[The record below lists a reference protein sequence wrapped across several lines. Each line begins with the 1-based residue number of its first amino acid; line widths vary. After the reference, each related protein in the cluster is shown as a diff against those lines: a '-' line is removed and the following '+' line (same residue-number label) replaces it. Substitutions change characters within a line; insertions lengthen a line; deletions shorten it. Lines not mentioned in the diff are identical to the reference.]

1 MKLRAL
7 FLLMA
12 AALAFWSCEKENY
25 SPRPQDTSTASIMG
39 VGQVIKG
46 NVIVKFSETP
56 QTKSIAGS
64 VPELQ
69 ILSMDRLFPENE
81 TFAERHKRH
90 GLDRWYRITFN
101 PEVPVSVAYKAMKSL
116 EHVEVVDYV
125 PVIKQASTPPFNDPD
140 LSYQWHYNNS
150 GQGNGYV
157 SGMDMNLFKAWEK
170 ETGDPSVIVAVL
182 DQGVEYNHDDLAKN
196 MWINT
201 AEKNGTTGIDD
212 DNNGYVDDIHG
223 YNFCAVGNSNAMYG
237 SIQPG
242 NHGTHVAGTIAA
254 VNGNN
259 TFGCGIAGGNGANPG
274 VSIMT
279 CQTMNN
285 NKDGSYIG
293 VAFVYAADNG
303 AVITQNSWSLDGSSS
318 TPQYIVEAIEYFNAN
333 AGFDARGNQVGP
345 MAGGITIFAAGN
357 ENSDIGVPAMIDQV
371 IAVSATGPNGK
382 KASYSNYG
390 KWVDIAAPGGENG
403 TYPMGNV
410 YSTVTGNQFGQM
422 SGTSM
427 ACPHVSGVAALVVS
441 RYGGEGFT
449 NTKLK
454 EILLESA
461 DYDKLYDV
469 NPDYKARQ
477 VSALISTPDRL
488 GAGALDAY
496 KAVTFL
502 GDVEDDDDDDNEPT
516 DVVPDP
522 VTKVEATATPNSIT
536 VTWEATE
543 TAGKPTFEYNLY
555 ISEKDMSGMDLNPND
570 YIEGVSFDKVHGD
583 GKKAGE
589 KISYT
594 LNNTKHSTTYYLAV
608 QSESV
613 TFKYSEASPQI
624 SITTP
629 ANLPPAISPDENIA
643 VTLKATQKQS
653 FEFNISDPENDNL
666 SVWLEGESS
675 VANLNRNGNTATV
688 TIDAL
693 KGEPGT
699 YTATLYVR
707 DAVYNTANVEIAYT
721 ILPNNAPVS
730 MKGFSNLVLDKGQ
743 SATFNLEEYFSDAD
757 GDKLSYVFE
766 SSESSTVT
774 CAVQGNTLTVSAL
787 SYGSSDITVRAKD
800 GRNAT
805 SGTATMKVLAR
816 NTKEAADVFPTSV
829 QSTLNIRTATDGN
842 ADILITGASGAA
854 VYTKTSVATG
864 PFNPHTINAS
874 EWGAGVYSVEV
885 TVNGQK
891 CKKTVVK
898 L

>member
-1 MKLRAL
+1 MKSRAL
-7 FLLMA
+7 FSLLA
-12 AALAFWSCEKENY
+12 AVLVCAGCDREAY
-25 SPRPQDTSTASIMG
+25 SPEPPDTSTTTIMG
-39 VGQVIKG
+39 VGPVVKG
-46 NVIVKFSETP
+46 NIIVKFSEVP
-56 QTKSIAGS
+56 QTKSVETSLPQLGNFHM
-64 VPELQ
+64 EK
-69 ILSMDRLFPENE
+69 LFPENRR
-81 TFAERHKRH
+81 FAERHKAH
-90 GLDRWYRITFN
+90 GLDKWYRISFN
-101 PEVPVSVAYKAMKSL
+101 PETSVSEAYGALKGLDQVEIVDFVPVAQM
-116 EHVEVVDYV
+116 
-125 PVIKQASTPPFNDPD
+125 ASAPFNDPH
-140 LSYQWHYNNS
+140 LSSQWHYHNT
-150 GQGNGYV
+150 GQQSGYV
-157 SGMDMNLFKAWEK
+157 SGMDINLFKAWEI
-170 ETGDPSVIVAVL
+170 ETGNEEVIVSIL
-182 DQGVEYNHDDLAKN
+182 DAGVEFNNSDLADN
-196 MWINT
+196 MWINQ

-212 DNNGYVDDIHG
+212 DNNGYVDDVYG

-237 SIQPG
+237 TLEPG
-242 NHGTHVAGTIAA
+242 DHGTHVAGTIAA
-254 VNGNN
+254 VNGNGI
-259 TFGCGIAGGNGANPG
+259 FGCGIAGGNGTNKG
-274 VSIMT
+274 VRIMS
-279 CQTMNN
+279 CQTIND
-285 NKDGSYIG
+285 KDGAYIG
-293 VAFVYAADNG
+293 EAFTYAADNG
-303 AVITQNSWSLDGSSS
+303 AVISQNSWSLNNQTE
-318 TPQYIVEAIEYFNAN
+318 TPAFIETAIDYFIAY
-333 AGFDARGNQVGP
+333 AGLDEKGNQIGP
-345 MAGGITIFAAGN
+345 MAGGIVIFAAGN
-357 ENSDIGVPAMIDQV
+357 ENRDISVPAILDQV
-371 IAVSATGPNGK
+371 IAVSATGPTGK
-382 KASYSNYG
+382 KATYSNYG

-403 TYPMGNV
+403 AYPMGDV

-461 DYDKLYDV
+461 DYNKLYDV

-502 GDVEDDDDDDNEPT
+502 GDVEDDDDDNEPT

-543 TAGKPTFEYNLY
+543 TAGKPTLKYNLY
-555 ISEKDMSGMDLNPND
+555 FSEKDMSGMDLNPND
-570 YIEGVSFDKVHGD
+570 YIEGVSFHSVNGD

-613 TFKYSEASPQI
+613 TFKYSEVSPQI

-629 ANLPPAISPDENIA
+629 ANLPPAISPAEKITA
-643 VTLKATQKQS
+643 TLKATQKQS

-675 VANLNRNGNTATV
+675 VANLNSNGNTATV

-699 YTATLYVR
+699 YTAILYVR
-707 DAVYNTANVEIAYT
+707 DAVYNTASVEIAYT

-743 SATFNLEEYFSDAD
+743 SVTFNLEEYFSDAD

-766 SSESSTVT
+766 SSESSAIT

-800 GRNAT
+800 AKNAA

-816 NTKEAADVFPTSV
+816 NTKEAADVYPTSV

>member
-1 MKLRAL
+1 MKSRAL
-7 FLLMA
+7 FSLLA
-12 AALAFWSCEKENY
+12 AVLVCAGCDREAY
-25 SPRPQDTSTASIMG
+25 SPEPPDTSTTTIMG
-39 VGQVIKG
+39 VGPVVKG
-46 NVIVKFSETP
+46 NIIVKFSEVP
-56 QTKSIAGS
+56 QTKSVETSLPQLGNFHM
-64 VPELQ
+64 EK
-69 ILSMDRLFPENE
+69 LFPENRR
-81 TFAERHKRH
+81 FAERHKAH
-90 GLDRWYRITFN
+90 GLDKWYRISFN
-101 PEVPVSVAYKAMKSL
+101 PETSVSEAYGALKGLDQVEIVDFVPVAQM
-116 EHVEVVDYV
+116 
-125 PVIKQASTPPFNDPD
+125 ASAPFNDPH
-140 LSYQWHYNNS
+140 LSSQWHYHNT
-150 GQGNGYV
+150 GQQSGYV
-157 SGMDMNLFKAWEK
+157 SGMDINLFKAWEI
-170 ETGDPSVIVAVL
+170 ETGNEEVIVSIL
-182 DQGVEYNHDDLAKN
+182 DAGVEFNNSDLADN
-196 MWINT
+196 MWINQ

-212 DNNGYVDDIHG
+212 DNNGYVDDIYG

-237 SIQPG
+237 TLEPG
-242 NHGTHVAGTIAA
+242 DHGTHVAGTIAA
-254 VNGNN
+254 VNGNGI
-259 TFGCGIAGGNGANPG
+259 FGCGIAGGNGTNKG
-274 VSIMT
+274 VRIMS
-279 CQTMNN
+279 CQTIND
-285 NKDGSYIG
+285 KDGAYIG
-293 VAFVYAADNG
+293 EAFTYAADNG
-303 AVITQNSWSLDGSSS
+303 AVISQNSWSLNNQTE
-318 TPQYIVEAIEYFNAN
+318 TPAFIETAIDYFIAY
-333 AGFDARGNQVGP
+333 AGLDEKGNQIGP
-345 MAGGITIFAAGN
+345 MAGGIVIFAAGN
-357 ENSDIGVPAMIDQV
+357 ENRDISVPAILDQV
-371 IAVSATGPNGK
+371 IAVSATGPTGK
-382 KASYSNYG
+382 KATYSNYG

-403 TYPMGNV
+403 AYPMGDV

-454 EILLESA
+454 EILLGSA
-461 DYDKLYDV
+461 DYNKLYDV

-477 VSALISTPDRL
+477 VSALISTPDKL
-488 GAGALDAY
+488 GVGALDAY

-502 GDVEDDDDDDNEPT
+502 GDVEDDDDDNEPT

-543 TAGKPTFEYNLY
+543 TAGKPTLKYNLY
-555 ISEKDMSGMDLNPND
+555 FSEKDMSGMDLNPND
-570 YIEGVSFDKVHGD
+570 YIEGVSFHSVNGD

-613 TFKYSEASPQI
+613 TFKYSEVSPQI

-629 ANLPPAISPDENIA
+629 ANLPPAISPAEKITA
-643 VTLKATQKQS
+643 TLKATQKQS

-675 VANLNRNGNTATV
+675 VANLNSNGNTATV

-699 YTATLYVR
+699 YTAILYVR
-707 DAVYNTANVEIAYT
+707 DAVYNTASVEIAYT

-743 SATFNLEEYFSDAD
+743 SVTFNLEEYFSDAD

-766 SSESSTVT
+766 SSESSAIT

-800 GRNAT
+800 AKNAT

-816 NTKEAADVFPTSV
+816 NTKEAADVYPTSV

>member
-1 MKLRAL
+1 
-7 FLLMA
+7 
-12 AALAFWSCEKENY
+12 
-25 SPRPQDTSTASIMG
+25 MG
-39 VGQVIKG
+39 VGPVVKG
-46 NVIVKFSETP
+46 NIIVKFSEVP
-56 QTKSIAGS
+56 QTKSVETSLPQLGNFHM
-64 VPELQ
+64 EK
-69 ILSMDRLFPENE
+69 LFPENRR
-81 TFAERHKRH
+81 FAERHKAH
-90 GLDRWYRITFN
+90 GLDKWYRISFN
-101 PEVPVSVAYKAMKSL
+101 PETSVSEAYGALKGLDQVEIVDFVPVAQM
-116 EHVEVVDYV
+116 
-125 PVIKQASTPPFNDPD
+125 ASAPFNDPH
-140 LSYQWHYNNS
+140 LSSQWHYHNT
-150 GQGNGYV
+150 GQQSGYV
-157 SGMDMNLFKAWEK
+157 SGMDINLFKAWEI
-170 ETGDPSVIVAVL
+170 ETGNEEVIVSIL
-182 DQGVEYNHDDLAKN
+182 DAGVEFNNSDLADN
-196 MWINT
+196 MWINQ

-212 DNNGYVDDIHG
+212 DNNGYVDDIYG

-237 SIQPG
+237 TLEPG
-242 NHGTHVAGTIAA
+242 DHGTHVAGTIAA
-254 VNGNN
+254 VNGNGI
-259 TFGCGIAGGNGANPG
+259 FGCGIAGGNGTNKG
-274 VSIMT
+274 VRIMS
-279 CQTMNN
+279 CQTIND
-285 NKDGSYIG
+285 KDGAYIG
-293 VAFVYAADNG
+293 EAFTYAADNG
-303 AVITQNSWSLDGSSS
+303 AVISQNSWSLNNQTE
-318 TPQYIVEAIEYFNAN
+318 TPAFIETAIDYFIAY
-333 AGFDARGNQVGP
+333 AGLDEKGNQIGP
-345 MAGGITIFAAGN
+345 MAGGIVIFAAGN
-357 ENSDIGVPAMIDQV
+357 ENRDISVPAILDQV
-371 IAVSATGPNGK
+371 IAVSATGPTGK
-382 KASYSNYG
+382 KATYSNYG

-403 TYPMGNV
+403 AYPMGDV

-461 DYDKLYDV
+461 DYNKLYDV

-477 VSALISTPDRL
+477 VSALISTPDKL
-488 GAGALDAY
+488 GVGALDAY

-502 GDVEDDDDDDNEPT
+502 GDVEDDDDDNEPT

-543 TAGKPTFEYNLY
+543 TAGKPTLKYNLY
-555 ISEKDMSGMDLNPND
+555 FSEKDMSGMDLNPND
-570 YIEGVSFDKVHGD
+570 YIEGVSFHSVNGD

-613 TFKYSEASPQI
+613 TFKYSEVSPQI

-666 SVWLEGESS
+666 TVWLEGESD
-675 VANLNRNGNTATV
+675 VAKLNRNGNTATV

-699 YTATLYVR
+699 YTAILYVR
-707 DAVYNTANVEIAYT
+707 DAVYNTASVEIAYT

-766 SSESSTVT
+766 SSESSAIT

-787 SYGSSDITVRAKD
+787 SYGSSDITVLAKD

-816 NTKEAADVFPTSV
+816 NTKEAADVYPTSV

-864 PFNPHTINAS
+864 PFNAHTINAS

>member
-1 MKLRAL
+1 MKSRAL
-7 FLLMA
+7 FSLLA
-12 AALAFWSCEKENY
+12 AVLVCAGCDRVAY
-25 SPRPQDTSTASIMG
+25 SPEPPDTSTTTIMG
-39 VGQVIKG
+39 VGPVVKG
-46 NVIVKFSETP
+46 NIIVKFSEVP
-56 QTKSIAGS
+56 QTKSVETSLPQLGNFHM
-64 VPELQ
+64 EK
-69 ILSMDRLFPENE
+69 LFPENRR
-81 TFAERHKRH
+81 FAERHKAH
-90 GLDRWYRITFN
+90 GLDKWYRISFN
-101 PEVPVSVAYKAMKSL
+101 PETSVSEAYGALKGLDQVEIVDFVPVAQM
-116 EHVEVVDYV
+116 
-125 PVIKQASTPPFNDPD
+125 ASAPFNDPH
-140 LSYQWHYNNS
+140 LSSQWHYHNT
-150 GQGNGYV
+150 GQQSGYV
-157 SGMDMNLFKAWEK
+157 SGMDINLFKAWEI
-170 ETGDPSVIVAVL
+170 ETGNEEVIVSIL
-182 DQGVEYNHDDLAKN
+182 DAGVEFNNSDLADN
-196 MWINT
+196 MWINQ

-212 DNNGYVDDIHG
+212 DNNGYVDDIYG

-237 SIQPG
+237 TLEPG
-242 NHGTHVAGTIAA
+242 DHGTHVAGTIAA
-254 VNGNN
+254 VNGNGI
-259 TFGCGIAGGNGANPG
+259 FGCGIAGGNGTNKG
-274 VSIMT
+274 VRIMS
-279 CQTMNN
+279 CQTIND
-285 NKDGSYIG
+285 KDGAYIG
-293 VAFVYAADNG
+293 EAFTYAADNG
-303 AVITQNSWSLDGSSS
+303 AVISQNSWSLNNQTE
-318 TPQYIVEAIEYFNAN
+318 TPAFIETAIDYFIAY
-333 AGFDARGNQVGP
+333 AGLDEKGNQIGP
-345 MAGGITIFAAGN
+345 MAGGIVIFAAGN
-357 ENSDIGVPAMIDQV
+357 ENRDISVPAILDQV
-371 IAVSATGPNGK
+371 IAVSATGPTGK
-382 KASYSNYG
+382 KATYSNYG

-403 TYPMGNV
+403 AYPMGDV

-454 EILLESA
+454 EILLGSA
-461 DYDKLYDV
+461 DYNKLYDV

-477 VSALISTPDRL
+477 VSALISTPDKL
-488 GAGALDAY
+488 GVGALDAY

-502 GDVEDDDDDDNEPT
+502 GDVEDDDDDNEPT

-543 TAGKPTFEYNLY
+543 TAGKPTLKYNLY
-555 ISEKDMSGMDLNPND
+555 FSEKDMSGMDLNPND
-570 YIEGVSFDKVHGD
+570 YIEGVSFHSVNGD

-613 TFKYSEASPQI
+613 TFKYSEVSPQI

-629 ANLPPAISPDENIA
+629 ANLPPAISPAEKITA
-643 VTLKATQKQS
+643 TLKATQKQS

-675 VANLNRNGNTATV
+675 VANLNSNGNTATV

-699 YTATLYVR
+699 YTAILYVR
-707 DAVYNTANVEIAYT
+707 DAVYNTASVEIAYT

-766 SSESSTVT
+766 SSESSAVT

-787 SYGSSDITVRAKD
+787 SYGSSDITVLAKD

-816 NTKEAADVFPTSV
+816 NTKEAADVYPTSV
-829 QSTLNIRTATDGN
+829 QSTLNIRTATDSN

>member
-1 MKLRAL
+1 MKSRAL
-7 FLLMA
+7 FSLLA
-12 AALAFWSCEKENY
+12 AVLVCAGCDREAY
-25 SPRPQDTSTASIMG
+25 SPEPPDTSTTTIMG
-39 VGQVIKG
+39 VGPVVKG
-46 NVIVKFSETP
+46 NIIVKFSEVP
-56 QTKSIAGS
+56 QTKSVETSLPQLGNFHM
-64 VPELQ
+64 EK
-69 ILSMDRLFPENE
+69 LFPENRR
-81 TFAERHKRH
+81 FAERHKAH
-90 GLDRWYRITFN
+90 GLDKWYRISFN
-101 PEVPVSVAYKAMKSL
+101 PETSVSEAYGALKGLDQVEIVDFVPVAQM
-116 EHVEVVDYV
+116 
-125 PVIKQASTPPFNDPD
+125 ASAPFNDPH
-140 LSYQWHYNNS
+140 LSSQWHYHNT
-150 GQGNGYV
+150 GQQSGYV
-157 SGMDMNLFKAWEK
+157 SGMDINLFKAWEI
-170 ETGDPSVIVAVL
+170 ETGNEEVIVSIL
-182 DQGVEYNHDDLAKN
+182 DAGVEFNNSDLADN
-196 MWINT
+196 MWINQ

-212 DNNGYVDDIHG
+212 DNNGYVDDIYG

-237 SIQPG
+237 TLEPG
-242 NHGTHVAGTIAA
+242 DHGTHVAGTIAA
-254 VNGNN
+254 VNGNGI
-259 TFGCGIAGGNGANPG
+259 FGCGIAGGNGTNKG
-274 VSIMT
+274 VRIMS
-279 CQTMNN
+279 CQTIND
-285 NKDGSYIG
+285 KDGAYIG
-293 VAFVYAADNG
+293 EAFTYAADNG
-303 AVITQNSWSLDGSSS
+303 AVISQNSWSLNNQTE
-318 TPQYIVEAIEYFNAN
+318 TPAFIETAIDYFIAY
-333 AGFDARGNQVGP
+333 AGLDEKGNQIGP
-345 MAGGITIFAAGN
+345 MAGGIVIFAAGN
-357 ENSDIGVPAMIDQV
+357 ENRDISVPAILDQV
-371 IAVSATGPNGK
+371 IAVSATGPTGK
-382 KASYSNYG
+382 KATYSNYG

-403 TYPMGNV
+403 AYPMGDV

-454 EILLESA
+454 EILLGSA
-461 DYDKLYDV
+461 DYNKLYDV

-543 TAGKPTFEYNLY
+543 TVGKPTLKYNLY
-555 ISEKDMSGMDLNPND
+555 FSEKDMSGMDLNPND
-570 YIEGVSFDKVHGD
+570 YIEGVSFHSVNGD

-613 TFKYSEASPQI
+613 TFKYSEVSPQI

-629 ANLPPAISPDENIA
+629 ANLPPAISPAEKITA
-643 VTLKATQKQS
+643 TLKATQKQS

-675 VANLNRNGNTATV
+675 VANLNSNGNTATV

-699 YTATLYVR
+699 YTAILYVR
-707 DAVYNTANVEIAYT
+707 DAVYNTASVEIAYT

-766 SSESSTVT
+766 SSESSAIT

-800 GRNAT
+800 AKNAA

-816 NTKEAADVFPTSV
+816 NTKEAADVYPTSV

>member
-1 MKLRAL
+1 MRIRA
-7 FLLMA
+7 FFVIMA
-12 AALAFWSCEKENY
+12 AALVFWSCEKENY
-25 SPRPQDTSTASIMG
+25 SPQPQDTNTTTIMG
-39 VGQVIKG
+39 IGQVVKG
-46 NVIVKFSETP
+46 RIIVKFSEVP
-56 QTKSIAGS
+56 QTKSVAGAL
-64 VPELQ
+64 PE
-69 ILSMDRLFPENE
+69 IGIMGMEKLFPSNE
-81 TFAERHKRH
+81 EFAERHRRH
-90 GLDRWYRITFN
+90 GLDRWYKITFN
-101 PEVPVSVAYKAMKSL
+101 PEVPLSAAYKAVASL
-116 EHVEVVDYV
+116 EHVETIDYV
-125 PVIKQASTPPFNDPD
+125 PIVQNTSQQPFNDPQ
-140 LSYQWHYNNS
+140 LPKQWHYNNS
-150 GQGNGYV
+150 GQENGYV
-157 SGMDMNLFKAWEK
+157 SGMDINLFKAWEVEK
-170 ETGDPSVIVAVL
+170 GDPSVIVAVL
-182 DQGVEYNHDDLAKN
+182 DEGIEYNHVDLAKN

-201 AEKNGTTGIDD
+201 TEKNGTAGIDD
-212 DNNGYVDDIHG
+212 DHNGYIDDIYG
-223 YNFCAVGNSNAMYG
+223 YNFCAVDGSNAMYG
-237 SIQPG
+237 TIEPG
-242 NHGTHVAGTIAA
+242 DHGTHVAGTVAA
-254 VNGNN
+254 VNDNN
-259 TFGCGIAGGNGANPG
+259 IFGCGIAGGDGTNPG
-274 VSIMT
+274 VRLMS
-279 CQTMNN
+279 CQTNN
-285 NKDGSYIG
+285 GRDGSYIS
-293 VAFVYAADNG
+293 VAFAYAADNG
-303 AVITQNSWSLDGSSS
+303 AVISQNSWSLNGTT
-318 TPQYIVEAIEYFNAN
+318 TPAYLVEAIEYFNKF
-333 AGFDARGNQVGP
+333 AGMDASGTKQVGP

-357 ENSDIGVPAMIDQV
+357 ESRDFAVPAEIDQV
-371 IAVSATGPNGK
+371 IAVASTGPTGK
-382 KASYSNYG
+382 KATYSNYG

-403 TYPMGNV
+403 AYPAGNV
-410 YSTVTGNQFGQM
+410 YSTVLDNAFG
-422 SGTSM
+422 GTSM

-454 EILLESA
+454 EILLGSA
-461 DYDKLYDV
+461 DYNKLYDV

-488 GAGALDAY
+488 GVGALDAY

-594 LNNTKHSTTYYLAV
+594 FNNTKHSTTYYLAV

-613 TFKYSEASPQI
+613 TFKYSEVSPQI

-629 ANLPPAISPDENIA
+629 ANLPPAISPNEDIA

-666 SVWLEGESS
+666 TVWLEGESD
-675 VANLNRNGNTATV
+675 VAKLNRNGNTATV

-693 KGEPGT
+693 KGAAGT

-707 DAVYNTANVEIAYT
+707 DAVYNTASVEIAYT

-766 SSESSTVT
+766 SSESSAVT

-787 SYGSSDITVRAKD
+787 SYGSSDITVLAKD

-816 NTKEAADVFPTSV
+816 NTKEAADVYPTSV

-885 TVNGQK
+885 TINGK
-891 CKKTVVK
+891 KSKKTVVK

>member
-1 MKLRAL
+1 MKSRAL
-7 FLLMA
+7 FSLLA
-12 AALAFWSCEKENY
+12 AVLVCAGCDREAY
-25 SPRPQDTSTASIMG
+25 SPEPPDTSTTTIMG
-39 VGQVIKG
+39 VGPVVKG
-46 NVIVKFSETP
+46 NIIVKFSEVP
-56 QTKSIAGS
+56 QTKSVETSLPQLGNFHM
-64 VPELQ
+64 EK
-69 ILSMDRLFPENE
+69 LFPENRR
-81 TFAERHKRH
+81 FAERHKAH
-90 GLDRWYRITFN
+90 GLDKWYRISFN
-101 PEVPVSVAYKAMKSL
+101 PETSVSEAYGALKGLDQVEIVDFVPVAQM
-116 EHVEVVDYV
+116 
-125 PVIKQASTPPFNDPD
+125 ASAPFNDPH
-140 LSYQWHYNNS
+140 LSSQWHYHNT
-150 GQGNGYV
+150 GQQSGYV
-157 SGMDMNLFKAWEK
+157 SGMDINLFKAWEI
-170 ETGDPSVIVAVL
+170 ETGNEEVIVSIL
-182 DQGVEYNHDDLAKN
+182 DAGVEFNNSDLADN
-196 MWINT
+196 MWINQ

-212 DNNGYVDDIHG
+212 DNNGYVDDVYG

-237 SIQPG
+237 TLEPG
-242 NHGTHVAGTIAA
+242 DHGTHVAGTIAA
-254 VNGNN
+254 VNGNGI
-259 TFGCGIAGGNGANPG
+259 FGCGIAGGNGTNKG
-274 VSIMT
+274 VRIMS
-279 CQTMNN
+279 CQTIND
-285 NKDGSYIG
+285 KDGAYIG
-293 VAFVYAADNG
+293 EAFTYAADNG
-303 AVITQNSWSLDGSSS
+303 AVISQNSWSLNNQTE
-318 TPQYIVEAIEYFNAN
+318 TPAFIETAIDYFIAY
-333 AGFDARGNQVGP
+333 AGLDEKGNQIGP
-345 MAGGITIFAAGN
+345 MAGGIVIFAAGN
-357 ENSDIGVPAMIDQV
+357 ENRDISVPAILDQV
-371 IAVSATGPNGK
+371 IAVSATGPTGK
-382 KASYSNYG
+382 KATYSNYG

-403 TYPMGNV
+403 AYPMGDV

-454 EILLESA
+454 EILLGSA
-461 DYDKLYDV
+461 DYNKLYDV

-477 VSALISTPDRL
+477 VSALISTPDKL
-488 GAGALDAY
+488 GVGALDAY

-502 GDVEDDDDDDNEPT
+502 GDVEDDDDDNEPT

-543 TAGKPTFEYNLY
+543 TAGKPTLKYNLY
-555 ISEKDMSGMDLNPND
+555 FSEKDMSGMDLNPND
-570 YIEGVSFDKVHGD
+570 YIEGVSFHSVNGD

-613 TFKYSEASPQI
+613 TFKYSEVSPQI

-629 ANLPPAISPDENIA
+629 ANLPPAISPAEKITA
-643 VTLKATQKQS
+643 TLKATQKQS

-675 VANLNRNGNTATV
+675 VANLNSNGNTATV

-699 YTATLYVR
+699 YTAILYVR
-707 DAVYNTANVEIAYT
+707 DAVYNTASVEIAYT

-743 SATFNLEEYFSDAD
+743 SVTFNLEEYFSDAD

-766 SSESSTVT
+766 SSESSAIT

-800 GRNAT
+800 AKNAA

-816 NTKEAADVFPTSV
+816 NTKEAADVYPTSV

>member
-1 MKLRAL
+1 MKSRAL
-7 FLLMA
+7 FSLLA
-12 AALAFWSCEKENY
+12 AVLVCAGCDREAY
-25 SPRPQDTSTASIMG
+25 SPEPPDTSTTTIMG
-39 VGQVIKG
+39 VGPVVKG
-46 NVIVKFSETP
+46 NIIVKFSEVP
-56 QTKSIAGS
+56 QTKSVETSLPQLGNFHM
-64 VPELQ
+64 EK
-69 ILSMDRLFPENE
+69 LFPENRR
-81 TFAERHKRH
+81 FAERHKAH
-90 GLDRWYRITFN
+90 GLDKWYRISFN
-101 PEVPVSVAYKAMKSL
+101 PETSVSEAYGALKGLDQVEIVDFVPVAQM
-116 EHVEVVDYV
+116 
-125 PVIKQASTPPFNDPD
+125 ASAPFNDPH
-140 LSYQWHYNNS
+140 LSSQWHYHNT
-150 GQGNGYV
+150 GQQSGYV
-157 SGMDMNLFKAWEK
+157 SGMDINLFKAWEI
-170 ETGDPSVIVAVL
+170 ETGNEEVIVSIL
-182 DQGVEYNHDDLAKN
+182 DAGVEFNNSDLADN
-196 MWINT
+196 MWINQ

-212 DNNGYVDDIHG
+212 DNNGYVDDVYG

-237 SIQPG
+237 TLEPG
-242 NHGTHVAGTIAA
+242 DHGTHVAGTIAA
-254 VNGNN
+254 VNGNGI
-259 TFGCGIAGGNGANPG
+259 FGCGIAGGNGTNKG
-274 VSIMT
+274 VRIMS
-279 CQTMNN
+279 CQTIND
-285 NKDGSYIG
+285 KDGAYIG
-293 VAFVYAADNG
+293 EAFTYAADNG
-303 AVITQNSWSLDGSSS
+303 AVISQNSWSLNNQTE
-318 TPQYIVEAIEYFNAN
+318 TPAFIETAIDYFIAY
-333 AGFDARGNQVGP
+333 AGLDEKGNQIGP
-345 MAGGITIFAAGN
+345 MAGGIVIFAAGN
-357 ENSDIGVPAMIDQV
+357 ENRDISVPAILDQV
-371 IAVSATGPNGK
+371 IAVSATGPTGK
-382 KASYSNYG
+382 KATYSNYG

-403 TYPMGNV
+403 AYPMGDV

-454 EILLESA
+454 EILLGSA
-461 DYDKLYDV
+461 DYNKLYDV

-477 VSALISTPDRL
+477 VSALISTPDKL
-488 GAGALDAY
+488 GVGALDAY

-502 GDVEDDDDDDNEPT
+502 GDVEDDDDDNEPT

-543 TAGKPTFEYNLY
+543 TAGKPTLKYNLY
-555 ISEKDMSGMDLNPND
+555 FSEKDMSGMDLNPND
-570 YIEGVSFDKVHGD
+570 YIEGVSFHSVNGE

-613 TFKYSEASPQI
+613 TFKYSEVSPQI

-629 ANLPPAISPDENIA
+629 ANLPPAISPAEKITA
-643 VTLKATQKQS
+643 TLKATQKQS

-675 VANLNRNGNTATV
+675 VANLNSNGNTATV

-699 YTATLYVR
+699 YTAILYVR
-707 DAVYNTANVEIAYT
+707 DAVYNTASVEIAYT

-743 SATFNLEEYFSDAD
+743 SVTFNLEEYFSDAD

-766 SSESSTVT
+766 SSESSAIT

-800 GRNAT
+800 AKNAA

-816 NTKEAADVFPTSV
+816 NTKEAADVYPTSV

>member
-1 MKLRAL
+1 MKLRA
-7 FLLMA
+7 FFTLLA
-12 AALAFWSCEKENY
+12 TALVFAGCEREAY
-25 SPRPQDTSTASIMG
+25 SPEPPNTATSTIMG
-39 VGQVIKG
+39 VGQVVKG
-46 NVIVKFSETP
+46 NIIVKFSEVP
-56 QTKSIAGS
+56 QTKSVEASLPQLDGLRM
-64 VPELQ
+64 E
-69 ILSMDRLFPENE
+69 RLFPENE
-81 TFAERHKRH
+81 KYAERHKAH
-90 GLDRWYRITFN
+90 GLDRWYRISFN
-101 PEVPVSVAYKAMKSL
+101 PEISVSEAFKAVKGV
-116 EHVEVVDYV
+116 EHVETVEFV
-125 PVIKQASTPPFNDPD
+125 PVIKQAAAPFNDPY
-140 LSYQWHYNNS
+140 LSYQWHYHNT
-150 GQGNGYV
+150 GQKTGYV
-157 SGMDMNLFKAWEK
+157 SGMDINLFKAWEI
-170 ETGDPSVIVAVL
+170 ETGKEEVIVSVV
-182 DQGVEYNHDDLAKN
+182 DQGVEYSNADLADN
-196 MWINT
+196 MWINK

-212 DNNGYVDDIHG
+212 DNNGFIDDIYG

-237 SIQPG
+237 TIQPG
-242 NHGTHVAGTIAA
+242 DHGTHVAGTIAA
-254 VNGNN
+254 VNGNGI
-259 TFGCGIAGGNGANPG
+259 FGCGIAGGDGTNKG
-274 VSIMT
+274 VRIMT

-285 NKDGSYIG
+285 NKDGAYIG
-293 VAFVYAADNG
+293 MAFTYAADNG
-303 AVITQNSWSLDGSSS
+303 AVISQNSWSLDGQTT
-318 TPQYIVEAIEYFNAN
+318 TPAFIVEAIDYFIKY
-333 AGFDARGNQVGP
+333 AGMDKSGINQVGP
-345 MAGGITIFAAGN
+345 MAGGVVIFAAGN
-357 ENSDIGVPAMIDQV
+357 DNKDFGVPGMIDQV
-371 IAVSATGPNGK
+371 IAVAATGPTGK
-382 KASYSNYG
+382 KATYSNYG

-403 TYPMGNV
+403 AYPAGDI
-410 YSTVTGNQFGQM
+410 YSTVSGNSFGQM

-449 NTKLK
+449 NTQLK
-454 EILLESA
+454 EILLGSA
-461 DYDKLYDV
+461 NYDKLYDV

-477 VSALISTPDRL
+477 VSALISTPDKL
-488 GAGALDAY
+488 GVGALDAY

-502 GDVEDDDDDDNEPT
+502 GDVEDDDDDNEPT
-516 DVVPDP
+516 DVIPDP

-570 YIEGVSFDKVHGD
+570 YIEGVSFHSVNGD

-613 TFKYSEASPQI
+613 TFKYSEVSPQI

-629 ANLPPAISPDENIA
+629 ANLPPAISPNEDIA

-653 FEFNISDPENDNL
+653 FEFNISDPENGNL

-699 YTATLYVR
+699 YTATLYAR
-707 DAVYNTANVEIAYT
+707 DEVYNTVSVEIAYT

-730 MKGFSNLVLDKGQ
+730 MKGFSNLILDKGQ

-766 SSESSTVT
+766 SSESSAIT

-800 GRNAT
+800 AKNAA

-816 NTKEAADVFPTSV
+816 NTKEAADVYPTSV

-854 VYTKTSVATG
+854 VYTKTSVSTG

-885 TVNGQK
+885 TVNGKK

>member
-1 MKLRAL
+1 MKSRAL
-7 FLLMA
+7 FSLLA
-12 AALAFWSCEKENY
+12 AVLVCAGCDREAY
-25 SPRPQDTSTASIMG
+25 SPEPPDTSTTTIMG
-39 VGQVIKG
+39 VGPVVKG
-46 NVIVKFSETP
+46 NIIVKFSEVP
-56 QTKSIAGS
+56 QTKSVETSLPQLGNFHM
-64 VPELQ
+64 EK
-69 ILSMDRLFPENE
+69 LFLENRR
-81 TFAERHKRH
+81 FAERHKAH
-90 GLDRWYRITFN
+90 GLDKWYRISFN
-101 PEVPVSVAYKAMKSL
+101 PETSVSEAYGALKGLDQVEIVDFVPVAQM
-116 EHVEVVDYV
+116 
-125 PVIKQASTPPFNDPD
+125 ASAPFNDPH
-140 LSYQWHYNNS
+140 LSSQWHYHNT
-150 GQGNGYV
+150 GQQSGYV
-157 SGMDMNLFKAWEK
+157 SGMDINLFKAWEI
-170 ETGDPSVIVAVL
+170 ETGNEEVIVSIL
-182 DQGVEYNHDDLAKN
+182 DAGVEFNNSDLSDN
-196 MWINT
+196 MWVNQ

-212 DNNGYVDDIHG
+212 DNNGYVDDIYG
-223 YNFCAVGNSNAMYG
+223 YNFCAVGSSNAMYG
-237 SIQPG
+237 TLEPG
-242 NHGTHVAGTIAA
+242 DHGTHVAGTIAA
-254 VNGNN
+254 VNGNGI
-259 TFGCGIAGGNGANPG
+259 FGCGIAGGNGTNKG
-274 VSIMT
+274 VRIMS
-279 CQTMNN
+279 CQTING
-285 NKDGSYIG
+285 KDGAYIG
-293 VAFVYAADNG
+293 EAFTYAADNG
-303 AVITQNSWSLDGSSS
+303 AVISQNSWSLENQTE
-318 TPQYIVEAIEYFNAN
+318 TPAFIETAIDYFIAY
-333 AGFDARGNQVGP
+333 AGLDEKGNQIGP
-345 MAGGITIFAAGN
+345 MAGGIVIFAAGN
-357 ENSDIGVPAMIDQV
+357 ENRDISVPAILDQV
-371 IAVSATGPNGK
+371 IAVSATGPTGK
-382 KASYSNYG
+382 KATYSNYG

-403 TYPMGNV
+403 AYPMGNV

-454 EILLESA
+454 EILLGSA
-461 DYDKLYDV
+461 DYNKLYDV

-516 DVVPDP
+516 DVIPDP

-594 LNNTKHSTTYYLAV
+594 FNNTKHSTTYYLAV

-613 TFKYSEASPQI
+613 TFKYSEVSPQI

-675 VANLNRNGNTATV
+675 VANLNSNGNTATV

-699 YTATLYVR
+699 YTAILYVR
-707 DAVYNTANVEIAYT
+707 DAVYNTASVEIAYT

-743 SATFNLEEYFSDAD
+743 SVTFNLEEYFSDAD

-766 SSESSTVT
+766 SSESSAIT

-800 GRNAT
+800 AKNAA

-816 NTKEAADVFPTSV
+816 NTKEAADVYPTSV

>member
-1 MKLRAL
+1 MKSRAL
-7 FLLMA
+7 FSLLA
-12 AALAFWSCEKENY
+12 AVLVCAGCDREAY
-25 SPRPQDTSTASIMG
+25 SPEPPDTSTTTIMG
-39 VGQVIKG
+39 VGPVVKG
-46 NVIVKFSETP
+46 NIIVKFSEVP
-56 QTKSIAGS
+56 QTKSVETSLPQLGNFHM
-64 VPELQ
+64 EK
-69 ILSMDRLFPENE
+69 LFPENRR
-81 TFAERHKRH
+81 FAERHKAH
-90 GLDRWYRITFN
+90 GLDKWYRISFN
-101 PEVPVSVAYKAMKSL
+101 PETSVSEAYGALKGLDQVEIVDFVPVAQM
-116 EHVEVVDYV
+116 
-125 PVIKQASTPPFNDPD
+125 ASAPFNDPH
-140 LSYQWHYNNS
+140 LSSQWHYHNT
-150 GQGNGYV
+150 GQQSGYV
-157 SGMDMNLFKAWEK
+157 SGMDINLFKAWEI
-170 ETGDPSVIVAVL
+170 ETGNEEVIVSIL
-182 DQGVEYNHDDLAKN
+182 DAGVEFNNSDLADN
-196 MWINT
+196 MWINQ

-212 DNNGYVDDIHG
+212 DNNGYVDDIYG

-237 SIQPG
+237 TLEPG
-242 NHGTHVAGTIAA
+242 DHGTHVAGTIAA
-254 VNGNN
+254 VNGNGI
-259 TFGCGIAGGNGANPG
+259 FGCGIAGGNGTNKG
-274 VSIMT
+274 VRIMS
-279 CQTMNN
+279 CQTIND
-285 NKDGSYIG
+285 KDGAYIG
-293 VAFVYAADNG
+293 EAFTYAADNG
-303 AVITQNSWSLDGSSS
+303 AVISQNSWSLNNQTE
-318 TPQYIVEAIEYFNAN
+318 TPAFIETAIDYFIAY
-333 AGFDARGNQVGP
+333 AGLDEKGNQIGP
-345 MAGGITIFAAGN
+345 MAGGIVIFAAGN
-357 ENSDIGVPAMIDQV
+357 ENRDISVPAILDQV
-371 IAVSATGPNGK
+371 IAVSATGPTGK
-382 KASYSNYG
+382 KATYSNYG

-403 TYPMGNV
+403 AYPMGDV

-461 DYDKLYDV
+461 DYNKLYDV

-502 GDVEDDDDDDNEPT
+502 GDVEDDDDNNDEPT
-516 DVVPDP
+516 LTPPDP
-522 VTKVEATATPNSIT
+522 VEKVEATATPNSIT

-543 TAGKPTFEYNLY
+543 TAGSPTFMYHVIFSTQDL
-555 ISEKDMSGMDLNPND
+555 SDLNPD
-570 YIEGVSFDKVHGD
+570 PFKYPEGLTYWPVTGD
-583 GKKAGE
+583 GRVAGT
-589 KISYT
+589 KISKT
-594 LNNTKHSTTYYLAV
+594 LANTLPSTTYYIRV
-608 QSESV
+608 QAMGYNFNYAEL
-613 TFKYSEASPQI
+613 SPQI

-629 ANLPPAISPDENIA
+629 ANLPPVISPSEKITA
-643 VTLKATQKQS
+643 TLKATETRS
-653 FEFNISDPENDNL
+653 FEYTVSDPENDNL
-666 SVWLEGESS
+666 SISFEGGSDAATMS
-675 VANLNRNGNTATV
+675 KNGNTVTV
-688 TIDAL
+688 TVNAL
-693 KGEPGT
+693 KADAGT
-699 YTATLYVR
+699 YKATLTVM
-707 DAVYNTANVEIAYT
+707 DAIKNTTTAEIEYT

-743 SATFNLEEYFSDAD
+743 SVTFNLEEYFSDAD

-787 SYGSSDITVRAKD
+787 SYGSSDITVLAKD

-816 NTKEAADVFPTSV
+816 NTKEAADVYPTSV

-864 PFNPHTINAS
+864 PFNAHTINAS